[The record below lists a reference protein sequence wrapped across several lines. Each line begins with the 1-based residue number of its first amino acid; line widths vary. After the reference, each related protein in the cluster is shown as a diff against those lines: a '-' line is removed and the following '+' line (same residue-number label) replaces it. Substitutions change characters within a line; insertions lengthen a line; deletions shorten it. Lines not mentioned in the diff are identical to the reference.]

1 MLKTQM
7 NSDKVA
13 VTLSA
18 ACVIHCF
25 FAPSFIILTSGF
37 LSISID
43 NEFVHYIILLAAVPI
58 SIFALYLGYKN
69 HKNLSFLPFGIVGL
83 FTLISAVLLGEAI
96 LGEMGE
102 RALTLLGSLLV
113 VYSHFRNYQECK
125 ATQCDS
131 CHSR

>member
-25 FAPSFIILTSGF
+25 FAPSFIILTSGI

-43 NEFVHYIILLAAVPI
+43 NELVHYLILLAAVPV
-58 SIFALYLGYKN
+58 SVFALYLGYKN
-69 HKNLSFLPFGIVGL
+69 NKNLSFLPFGVVGL
-83 FTLISAVLLGEAI
+83 FTLVSAVLLGEAA
-96 LGEMGE
+96 LGEIGE
-102 RALTLLGSLLV
+102 QALTLLGSILV
-113 VYSHFRNYQECK
+113 AYSHFRNHQECK
-125 ATQCDS
+125 AIECDS

>member
-1 MLKTQM
+1 M

-25 FAPSFIILTSGF
+25 FAPSFIILTSGI
-37 LSISID
+37 LTISID
-43 NEFVHYIILLAAVPI
+43 NELVHYLILLAAVPV
-58 SIFALYLGYKN
+58 SVFALYLGYKN

-83 FTLISAVLLGEAI
+83 FTLVSAVLLGEAA

-102 RALTLLGSLLV
+102 QALRLLGSILV
-113 VYSHFRNYQECK
+113 AYCHFRNHQECK
-125 ATQCDS
+125 AIECDS

>member
-13 VTLSA
+13 VTLST

-43 NEFVHYIILLAAVPI
+43 NELVHYLILLLAVPV
-58 SIFALYLGYKN
+58 SSFALYLGWKN
-69 HKNLSFLPFGIVGL
+69 HKNKSFLPFGIIGL
-83 FTLISAVLLGEAI
+83 LVLVAAVLMGEAMLGEA
-96 LGEMGE
+96 GE
-102 RALTLLGSLLV
+102 RAITLLGSLLV
-113 VYSHFRNYQECK
+113 AYAHYRNHQECK
-125 ATQCDS
+125 AVKCDS
-131 CHSR
+131 CHS

>member
-13 VTLSA
+13 VTLST

-43 NEFVHYIILLAAVPI
+43 NELVHYLILLLAVPI
-58 SIFALYLGYKN
+58 SSFALYLGWKN
-69 HKNLSFLPFGIVGL
+69 HKNTSFLPFGIIGL
-83 FTLISAVLLGEAI
+83 LALVAAVLMGEAMLGEA
-96 LGEMGE
+96 GE
-102 RALTLLGSLLV
+102 RAITLLGSLLV
-113 VYSHFRNYQECK
+113 AYSHYRNHQECK
-125 ATQCDS
+125 AVECDS
-131 CHSR
+131 CHS

>member
-69 HKNLSFLPFGIVGL
+69 HKNLSFLPCGLVGL

-113 VYSHFRNYQECK
+113 VYSHFRNHQECK

>member
-1 MLKTQM
+1 M

-25 FAPSFIILTSGF
+25 FAPSFIILTSGI

-43 NEFVHYIILLAAVPI
+43 NEFVHYLILLAAVPV
-58 SIFALYLGYKN
+58 STFALYLGNKN
-69 HKNLSFLPFGIVGL
+69 HKNLSFLPFGIIGL
-83 FTLISAVLLGEAI
+83 FTLISAVLLGEAA

-113 VYSHFRNYQECK
+113 AYSHFRNHQECK
-125 ATQCDS
+125 AIECDS

>member
-13 VTLSA
+13 ITLSA
-18 ACVIHCF
+18 VCVIHCF
-25 FAPSFIILTSGF
+25 FAPSFIILTSGI
-37 LSISID
+37 LSFSID
-43 NEFVHYIILLAAVPI
+43 NEFVHFLILLVAVPVN
-58 SIFALYLGYKN
+58 IFALYLGYKN
-69 HKNLSFLPFGIVGL
+69 HKNLSFLPFGIIGL
-83 FTLISAVLLGEAI
+83 FTLISAVLLGEAA

-113 VYSHFRNYQECK
+113 AYSHFRNHQECK
-125 ATQCDS
+125 AIECDS

>member
-13 VTLSA
+13 ITLSA
-18 ACVIHCF
+18 VCVIHCF
-25 FAPSFIILTSGF
+25 FAPSFIILTSGI
-37 LSISID
+37 LSFSID
-43 NEFVHYIILLAAVPI
+43 NEFVHFLIILVAVPEN
-58 SIFALYLGYKN
+58 IFALYLGYKN
-69 HKNLSFLPFGIVGL
+69 HKNLSFLPFGIIGL
-83 FTLISAVLLGEAI
+83 FILISAVLLGEAA

-113 VYSHFRNYQECK
+113 AYSHFRNHQECK
-125 ATQCDS
+125 AIECDS

>member
-25 FAPSFIILTSGF
+25 FAPSFIILTSGI

-43 NEFVHYIILLAAVPI
+43 NEFVHYLILLAAVPV

-69 HKNLSFLPFGIVGL
+69 HKNLSFLPFGIIGL
-83 FTLISAVLLGEAI
+83 FTLVSAVLLGEAA

-113 VYSHFRNYQECK
+113 AYSHLSK
-125 ATQCDS
+125 S
-131 CHSR
+131 SRVQGN

>member
-113 VYSHFRNYQECK
+113 VYSHFRNHQECK

>member
-25 FAPSFIILTSGF
+25 FAPAFIILPSGI

-43 NEFVHYIILLAAVPI
+43 NELVHYLILLAAVPV
-58 SIFALYLGYKN
+58 SVFALYLGYKN

-83 FTLISAVLLGEAI
+83 FTLVSAVLLGEAA

-102 RALTLLGSLLV
+102 QALTLLGSILV
-113 VYSHFRNYQECK
+113 AYSHFRNDQECK
-125 ATQCDS
+125 AIDCDS
-131 CHSR
+131 CHCR

>member
-25 FAPSFIILTSGF
+25 FAPSFIILTSGI

-43 NEFVHYIILLAAVPI
+43 NEFVHYLILLVAVPV

-69 HKNLSFLPFGIVGL
+69 HKNLSFLPFGIIGL
-83 FTLISAVLLGEAI
+83 FTLISAVLLGEAA

-113 VYSHFRNYQECK
+113 CLLYTSPSPR
-125 ATQCDS
+125 DIS
-131 CHSR
+131 

>member
-25 FAPSFIILTSGF
+25 FAPSFIILTSGI

-43 NEFVHYIILLAAVPI
+43 NELVHYLILLAAVPV
-58 SIFALYLGYKN
+58 SVFALYLGYKN

-83 FTLISAVLLGEAI
+83 FTLVSAVLLGEVA

-102 RALTLLGSLLV
+102 QALTLLGSTLV
-113 VYSHFRNYQECK
+113 AYSHFRNHQECK
-125 ATQCDS
+125 AIECDS

>member
-13 VTLSA
+13 VTLST

-43 NEFVHYIILLAAVPI
+43 NELVHYLILLLAVPV
-58 SIFALYLGYKN
+58 SSFALYLGWKN
-69 HKNLSFLPFGIVGL
+69 HKNTSFLPFGITGL
-83 FTLISAVLLGEAI
+83 LVLVAAVLMGEAMLGEA
-96 LGEMGE
+96 GE
-102 RALTLLGSLLV
+102 RAITLLGSLLV
-113 VYSHFRNYQECK
+113 AYSHFRNHQECK
-125 ATQCDS
+125 AVECDS
-131 CHSR
+131 CHS

>member
-25 FAPSFIILTSGF
+25 FAPSFIILTSGI
-37 LSISID
+37 LTISID
-43 NEFVHYIILLAAVPI
+43 NELVHYLILLTAVPV
-58 SIFALYLGYKN
+58 SVFALYLGYKN

-83 FTLISAVLLGEAI
+83 FTLVSAVLLGEAA

-102 RALTLLGSLLV
+102 QALTLLGSILV
-113 VYSHFRNYQECK
+113 AYSHFRNHQECK
-125 ATQCDS
+125 AIECDS